1 MTVVTTRLE
10 QLENQTIF
18 KGLRLDELE
27 GLSHIAH
34 EYEFNNGAILAFQRD
49 LADSMILV
57 TEGRLFSLSVD
68 EQGRTRESRSLLPGD
83 WYGAQWLFKPGTHAA
98 TVRGVGN
105 GRVIII
111 QSADFIK
118 FLKAYPNAL
127 GNLRPVYDDF
137 GETIIQGLPED
148 VWTEATK
155 LSLREKRERIGVISL
170 LPDEQLEYYSRR
182 SRYFLLIKVWWSVLG
197 LLLTPLVVVLIIPET
212 ATAWGYVEIILAS
225 LAFVGFGFIAL
236 FRYLD
241 WRNDYFVITNKHISA
256 REFDLRS
263 FRTELIKIPITQV
276 QSVEVVKPDFT
287 STVFNIGT
295 ARITTAS
302 ARGTVFFDNI
312 DDPMEVKDTLNRL
325 RGTVAAIESGLT
337 QTKMRRSLESYFK
350 LSSGYKRV
358 DDPDQPSMGTEFY
371 ERRSW
376 PGRNLWRQIGSRF
389 RWREEYGGVIT
400 YRKNYFVLIRDVI
413 WPLLV
418 MLILFVVALAL
429 FRFTTLNLWIAL
441 LIVTPLFLI
450 DLFWIVY
457 GLEDWRNDTYQI
469 TDQFV
474 LDIDRKPFGFGESRK
489 QAPLSNIQNVNAERP
504 GFFATIFNY
513 GNVTIETA
521 GADANL
527 VFESVPEPSI
537 VQSDIFNRLD
547 AFRQNQRLREGAS
560 RREEYA
566 VLLDVYKQEM
576 EQNRIPRRTP
586 EEGDIEL

>member
-1 MTVVTTRLE
+1 MTTRQEL
-10 QLENQTIF
+10 LANLTIF
-18 KGLRLDELE
+18 KGLQPDELD

-34 EYEFNNGAILAFQRD
+34 EYEYSDGAILAFQRD
-49 LADSMILV
+49 LADNMVLV
-57 TEGRLFSLSVD
+57 TEGRLFSQSVD
-68 EQGRTRESRSLLPGD
+68 DHGRTRGSRSLLPGD
-83 WYGAQWLFKPGTHAA
+83 QFGAKWLFKPGAYEA
-98 TVRGVGN
+98 TVRGVGS

-111 QSADFIK
+111 KSADFIQ

-127 GNLRPVYDDF
+127 DHLRPVYDDF
-137 GETIIQGLPED
+137 GEKIIQGLPED
-148 VWTEATK
+148 DWAEASK
-155 LSLREKRERIGVISL
+155 LSLSEKRERIGVITL

-182 SRYFLLIKVWWSVLG
+182 SRYFLLIRIWWSVLG
-197 LLLTPLVVVLIIPET
+197 LVLTPLVVFLIVPET
-212 ATAWGYVEIILAS
+212 ADAWGYVEGVLAV
-225 LAFVGFGFIAL
+225 LAFAGFGFIAL

-263 FRTELIKIPITQV
+263 FRTELIKIPISQV
-276 QSVEVVKPDFT
+276 QSVEILKPNLT
-287 STVFNIGT
+287 SNVFNIGT

-312 DDPMEVKDTLNRL
+312 DDPLEVKNTLDRL
-325 RGTVAAIESGLT
+325 RSIVKSVESGMT

-350 LSSGYKRV
+350 LSPGYKRV
-358 DDPDQPSMGTEFY
+358 DDPEQPSLGTEYY

-376 PGRNLWRQIGSRF
+376 PGRGLWRWTRSRF

-400 YRKNYFVLIRDVI
+400 YRKNYFVLLRDVM
-413 WPLLV
+413 WPLIV
-418 MLILFVVALAL
+418 MAGLLAGALILA
-429 FRFTTLNLWIAL
+429 RFTTLGPWVSL
-441 LIVTPLFLI
+441 LIIMPFVLI
-450 DLFWIVY
+450 DLFWVVY
-457 GLEDWRNDTYQI
+457 GLEDWRNDTYQL

-527 VFESVPEPSI
+527 VFESVPEPGV

-566 VLLDVYKQEM
+566 VLLDVYKQEL

-586 EEGDIEL
+586 PEEEIIEEL